1 MTLSEFYNMAFSTST
16 EPVTAYVFDDD
27 GTRDEYR
34 SDARNGEIL
43 FVLKSHYE
51 AKSFLNEKYAN
62 VKVQSFYA
70 IGENLFDVVVDLEA
84 GKCG

>member
-27 GTRDEYR
+27 ETRDEYR
-34 SDARNGEIL
+34 SDAHNGGIL

-51 AKSFLNEKYAN
+51 AVTFLNEKYAN
-62 VKVQSFYA
+62 VKVQNFYA
-70 IGENLFDVVVDLEA
+70 IGKNRIDVVIDLEENDVE
-84 GKCG
+84 

>member
-1 MTLSEFYNMAFSTST
+1 MTLSEFYNMAFSAST

-51 AKSFLNEKYAN
+51 AKTFLNEK
-62 VKVQSFYA
+62 V
-70 IGENLFDVVVDLEA
+70 EDLKKARWYLNRLIREMEVEDDDT
-84 GKCG
+84 